1 MRNKCISK
9 IDRVYRI
16 GGYSIVWDALILF
29 DRIQNGENNIMEKE
43 KIQIIHLQMVKDRE
57 VPYGSAHL
65 DSPEAAVQFIKNII
79 ADMICNRD
87 RECMVVCATDTKL
100 KPVCIQIV
108 GIGTVNSCLYSIP
121 EIFKVALLSNAA
133 NILLFHN
140 HPSGNPDPSRED
152 ITCTRKVADAGKL
165 LGITLQ
171 DHIILGDNG
180 NYYSFQEAGI
190 YL

>member
-1 MRNKCISK
+1 MK
-9 IDRVYRI
+9 
-16 GGYSIVWDALILF
+16 
-29 DRIQNGENNIMEKE
+29 KE
-43 KIQIIHLQMVKDRE
+43 KIQIVHLRMVKDRE
-57 VPYGSAHL
+57 VPYGDTQL
-65 DSPEAAVQFIKNII
+65 NSPGEAVQFIKNTI
-79 ADMICNRD
+79 ADMICGRD
-87 RECMVVCATDTKL
+87 RECMVVCATDTKM

-152 ITCTRKVADAGKL
+152 ITCTRKVADAGSL
-165 LGITLQ
+165 LGIALQ

-180 NYYSFQEAGI
+180 CYYSFKEDGR
-190 YL
+190 YF